1 MVCYYCRRYNK
12 SGKDNIQV
20 PVEQKMGWKM
30 PRQDTEQVLKN
41 SYEKGGLKAP
51 DIVALD
57 SALKVKQY
65 INATSQK

>member
-1 MVCYYCRRYNK
+1 MFAITAKDTIRVERIIYKFLWNK
-12 SGKDNIQV
+12 NGM
-20 PVEQKMGWKM
+20 EM